1 MSTLCNEFPTFFTEN
16 LTLVSERV
24 VVQWLVYIRCVCSN
38 HLILNPRP
46 IGGLGI
52 EVQINETL
60 VAKRKYNKGRHVEQR
75 WLFGGVCPEQ
85 RRGFVQFVPDRSRA
99 TLDPII
105 MANIAPGSNIRS
117 DGWSS
122 YITNIGQPN
131 QRSHIEELPVNPKYT
146 HEAVSI

>member
-1 MSTLCNEFPTFFTEN
+1 M
-16 LTLVSERV
+16 VSNRV
-24 VVQWLVYIRCVCSN
+24 VIQWFVYIRDVCTH

-52 EVQINETL
+52 EVQIDETL
-60 VAKRKYNKGRHVEQR
+60 VAKRKYNKGRIVKER

-105 MANIAPGSNIRS
+105 MKNIAPGSNIRS
-117 DGWSS
+117 DGWSA

-131 QRSHIEELPVNPKYT
+131 ERSHLVELPVNPKYT
-146 HEAVSI
+146 HEAVSIHIF

>member
-1 MSTLCNEFPTFFTEN
+1 MLLEPIAKPN
-16 LTLVSERV
+16 LTL
-24 VVQWLVYIRCVCSN
+24 I
-38 HLILNPRP
+38 
-46 IGGLGI
+46 
-52 EVQINETL
+52 QIDNL
-60 VAKRKYNKGRHVEQR
+60 FVAKQKNKRLKVEQR

-85 RRGFVQFVPDRSRA
+85 RRGFVQFVPDRSHA